1 MLGRRSLSLPLFSC
15 DLDIEHTLRQLRAER
30 KASLS
35 RENTIDAM
43 AGIPHVALQDHY
55 IPPTYT
61 TPSCLRL
68 PAVTATH
75 YEIKPSTIQS
85 LPTFLGFP
93 HENPYEF
100 LSEFQSICSTIQL
113 TGFTEDALKMRLF
126 VFALKERAKHW
137 FQSLEP
143 NSITSWDQLQQV
155 FLKQYFPIGRTND
168 IRRAITGITQY
179 QGEPLHETWERLK
192 DLLRSCPHHAV
203 PKWQLVQS
211 FYDGLTESCRSTVDA
226 SCGGTFMLKSD
237 EEAWAMIENLSNNS
251 RQQASN
257 RRREPAPKAPK
268 TESLCEVRPPADMTT
283 QVVDAI
289 TKKLDQLITGFVP
302 NAAHINIQPEQCSF
316 CSSTMHQVNN
326 CPSAVNYTDIS
337 NEQVNAAF
345 ARPGND
351 PYSNTYNP
359 GWRNHP
365 NFSWKGQNAENSTS
379 GPHNQA
385 QSNRQPYNS
394 SSTYRPPHKQYQ
406 AAPPQRAEST
416 DERILNLLGEMN
428 GRMGSIDGK
437 FDEMSRTVNS
447 HSQSIAK
454 LETQMGQMANT
465 LNRREEGKL
474 PSQPVTNPKG
484 LYMMDGE
491 SSHQHVQSITT
502 LRSGKLVDNQVE
514 KKKETPTDKGKQVI
528 TETSTSAD
536 PSSDVPYVPRAPFPE
551 RLKAPSHFGKQGE
564 KIQAMMEMFKQVKI
578 NIPLLDAIQQVPAYA
593 KFLKDLCTQ
602 KRKSRNHIPKKVL
615 LTEHVSSLIQHNT
628 PPKFK
633 DPGAPTIS
641 CIIGQKEID
650 KALLDLGAGVN
661 LLPYSVYQQLG
672 LGELKPT
679 TVILQLAD
687 RSIKKP
693 RGIIEDVIIKVD
705 KFFFPVDFIVLDTE
719 PVPHPEK
726 LIPVI
731 LGRPFLATANACIN
745 CRTGVMEIS
754 FGNMKVRLNI
764 FNAFQHAPDQN
775 ECFFVDHIE
784 EYVEDSL
791 PGLLAEDPLEACLA
805 HFGFEDFDTDQYLD
819 EVHEL
824 LETAASADFHP
835 WRLPKE
841 PLPLT
846 SSTPPV
852 PSLES
857 PPKLELKPLPDKL
870 KYAFLGANE
879 TLPVIIASDLQKD
892 QEDNLLEVLKEHKEA
907 IGWTVADL
915 KGIDPS
921 ICMHRIHLEEGARP
935 SREAQRRLN
944 PNMKEVVMKEVVKLL
959 DAGIIYPISDSKWIS
974 PTQVVPKKSGLTV
987 VENADGE
994 LVPQRTTT
1002 GWRVCIDYRKLNSH
1016 TRKDHFP
1023 LPFID
1028 QILERLA
1035 GQSYYCF
1042 LDGYSGYNQVA
1053 VDPQD
1058 QEMTTFTCP
1067 FGTFAYRRMPFG
1079 LCNAPA
1085 TFQRCMMSIFSD
1097 MVEKFLEVFMD
1108 DFSVFGSSFDNCLH
1122 NLSLVLKRCKETNL
1136 ILSWE
1141 KSHFMVQEGIVLGHI
1156 VSKRGIEVDRA
1167 KVELIENLPPPTSV
1181 KQIRSFLGHAG
1192 FYRRFIKDFS
1202 KVSRPLC
1209 SLLAKDAPF
1218 KFDEACHEAFQ
1229 KLRSLLSSAPIM
1241 KPPDWSLPFEI
1252 MCDASDFAMGAVL
1265 GQRVGKIP
1273 HAIYYA
1279 SKTLMDAQIN
1289 YTTTEKEL
1297 LAVVFALDKFRSYLL
1312 GSKVIIYSDHAALR
1326 HLLAKKETKPRLIR
1340 WILLLQEF
1348 DIEIRDKKGTE
1359 NVVADHLSRIQF
1371 ETVQPLPVHD
1381 SFPDEQLFAITPGEP
1396 PWYADIINYLATD
1409 QIPPHWSKQDK
1420 DRFFKQVRFYFWED
1434 PELFKYC
1441 ADQIIRRCVPE
1452 SEFHSILSFCHSLA
1466 CGGHFSAKK
1475 TAAKVLQCGFTWPTL
1490 FKDAYDF
1497 CRACER
1503 CQRLGA
1509 MSRRDMMPL
1518 NPILI
1523 VEIFDVWGIDF
1534 MGPFPPSFGYEYI
1547 LVGVDYVSKWVE
1559 AVATKT
1565 NDHKVV
1571 VKFIQTNIFSR
1582 FGTPRAIIS
1591 DGGTHF
1597 CNRFLKTLLL
1607 KYSVTHKV
1615 ATPYHPQTS
1624 GQVEVSNRQIK
1635 HILEK
1640 TVRPD
1645 RKDWSLR
1652 LNDALWAYRTAY
1664 KTPIGMSPYR
1674 LVYGRACHLPV
1685 ELEHKAL
1692 WAIKQFN
1699 FDMQAAGSHR
1709 RLQLTELEELRNDAY
1724 ESSKIYKEKTKAFH
1738 DRHIRPKTIEPGQRV
1753 WLFNSK
1759 LRLFPGKLRSRW
1771 DGPFTVISV
1780 SPHGAVELRDPRDG
1794 NTFKVNGQRVKPCI
1808 QKPDLGSDVE
1818 SVKLTDP
1825 TYSF

>member
-1 MLGRRSLSLPLFSC
+1 
-15 DLDIEHTLRQLRAER
+15 
-30 KASLS
+30 
-35 RENTIDAM
+35 
-43 AGIPHVALQDHY
+43 
-55 IPPTYT
+55 
-61 TPSCLRL
+61 
-68 PAVTATH
+68 
-75 YEIKPSTIQS
+75 
-85 LPTFLGFP
+85 
-93 HENPYEF
+93 
-100 LSEFQSICSTIQL
+100 
-113 TGFTEDALKMRLF
+113 
-126 VFALKERAKHW
+126 
-137 FQSLEP
+137 
-143 NSITSWDQLQQV
+143 
-155 FLKQYFPIGRTND
+155 
-168 IRRAITGITQY
+168 
-179 QGEPLHETWERLK
+179 
-192 DLLRSCPHHAV
+192 
-203 PKWQLVQS
+203 
-211 FYDGLTESCRSTVDA
+211 
-226 SCGGTFMLKSD
+226 
-237 EEAWAMIENLSNNS
+237 MIENLSNNS

-268 TESLCEVRPPADMTT
+268 TESLCEVGPHTDMAT

-289 TKKLDQLITGFVP
+289 TKKLDQLMIGFAPAV
-302 NAAHINIQPEQCSF
+302 AHINSQPEPCSF
-316 CSSTMHQVNN
+316 CSSTTHQVNK

-345 ARPGND
+345 FRPGND

-406 AAPPQRAEST
+406 AAPPQRAKSN
-416 DERILNLLGEMN
+416 DERILNLLGEMRGQFGEMN
-428 GRMGSIDGK
+428 GRIGAIDGK
-437 FDEMSRTVNS
+437 FDEMARTVNS

-474 PSQPVTNPKG
+474 PSQPVVNPKG
-484 LYMMDGE
+484 LYMIDE
-491 SSHQHVQSITT
+491 KSSHQHVQSITT

-514 KKKETPTDKGKQVI
+514 QKKETPTDKGKQVI

-536 PSSDVPYVPRAPFPE
+536 PSSDMPYVPRAPFPE

-693 RGIIEDVIIKVD
+693 KGIIEDVIIKVD

-775 ECFFVDHIE
+775 ECFFVDYIE

-791 PGLLAEDPLEACLA
+791 PGLLTEDPLEVCLA
-805 HFGFEDFDTDQYLD
+805 HFGFEDFDTDQYID

-907 IGWTVADL
+907 IGWTMADL

-921 ICMHRIHLEEGARP
+921 ICMHRIYLEEGARP

-987 VENADGE
+987 VENAAGE
-994 LVPQRTTT
+994 LIPQRTTT

-1042 LDGYSGYNQVA
+1042 LDGYSGYN
-1053 VDPQD
+1053 
-1058 QEMTTFTCP
+1058 
-1067 FGTFAYRRMPFG
+1067 
-1079 LCNAPA
+1079 
-1085 TFQRCMMSIFSD
+1085 
-1097 MVEKFLEVFMD
+1097 
-1108 DFSVFGSSFDNCLH
+1108 
-1122 NLSLVLKRCKETNL
+1122 
-1136 ILSWE
+1136 
-1141 KSHFMVQEGIVLGHI
+1141 
-1156 VSKRGIEVDRA
+1156 
-1167 KVELIENLPPPTSV
+1167 
-1181 KQIRSFLGHAG
+1181 
-1192 FYRRFIKDFS
+1192 
-1202 KVSRPLC
+1202 
-1209 SLLAKDAPF
+1209 
-1218 KFDEACHEAFQ
+1218 
-1229 KLRSLLSSAPIM
+1229 
-1241 KPPDWSLPFEI
+1241 
-1252 MCDASDFAMGAVL
+1252 
-1265 GQRVGKIP
+1265 
-1273 HAIYYA
+1273 
-1279 SKTLMDAQIN
+1279 
-1289 YTTTEKEL
+1289 
-1297 LAVVFALDKFRSYLL
+1297 
-1312 GSKVIIYSDHAALR
+1312 
-1326 HLLAKKETKPRLIR
+1326 
-1340 WILLLQEF
+1340 
-1348 DIEIRDKKGTE
+1348 
-1359 NVVADHLSRIQF
+1359 
-1371 ETVQPLPVHD
+1371 
-1381 SFPDEQLFAITPGEP
+1381 
-1396 PWYADIINYLATD
+1396 
-1409 QIPPHWSKQDK
+1409 
-1420 DRFFKQVRFYFWED
+1420 
-1434 PELFKYC
+1434 
-1441 ADQIIRRCVPE
+1441 
-1452 SEFHSILSFCHSLA
+1452 
-1466 CGGHFSAKK
+1466 
-1475 TAAKVLQCGFTWPTL
+1475 
-1490 FKDAYDF
+1490 
-1497 CRACER
+1497 
-1503 CQRLGA
+1503 
-1509 MSRRDMMPL
+1509 
-1518 NPILI
+1518 
-1523 VEIFDVWGIDF
+1523 
-1534 MGPFPPSFGYEYI
+1534 
-1547 LVGVDYVSKWVE
+1547 
-1559 AVATKT
+1559 
-1565 NDHKVV
+1565 
-1571 VKFIQTNIFSR
+1571 
-1582 FGTPRAIIS
+1582 
-1591 DGGTHF
+1591 
-1597 CNRFLKTLLL
+1597 
-1607 KYSVTHKV
+1607 
-1615 ATPYHPQTS
+1615 
-1624 GQVEVSNRQIK
+1624 
-1635 HILEK
+1635 
-1640 TVRPD
+1640 
-1645 RKDWSLR
+1645 
-1652 LNDALWAYRTAY
+1652 
-1664 KTPIGMSPYR
+1664 
-1674 LVYGRACHLPV
+1674 
-1685 ELEHKAL
+1685 
-1692 WAIKQFN
+1692 
-1699 FDMQAAGSHR
+1699 
-1709 RLQLTELEELRNDAY
+1709 
-1724 ESSKIYKEKTKAFH
+1724 
-1738 DRHIRPKTIEPGQRV
+1738 
-1753 WLFNSK
+1753 
-1759 LRLFPGKLRSRW
+1759 
-1771 DGPFTVISV
+1771 
-1780 SPHGAVELRDPRDG
+1780 
-1794 NTFKVNGQRVKPCI
+1794 
-1808 QKPDLGSDVE
+1808 
-1818 SVKLTDP
+1818 
-1825 TYSF
+1825 